1 MQTCA
6 TCRYFMLRENDDNG
20 NGDCVRYPPKHII
33 SGYDIVE
40 LEATDKAP
48 VITMPSGV
56 PARPL
61 SMWLVEPKYTSAY
74 DGVREGLGCGEWRVK
89 EEVH

>member
-6 TCRYFMLRENDDNG
+6 TCHYFVLREDDQEF
-20 NGDCVRYPPKHII
+20 GDCRRFPPQTIVA
-33 SGYDIVE
+33 GYDVME
-40 LEATDKAP
+40 LEATDKVP

-61 SMWLVEPKYTSAY
+61 SMWLIKPNHAAAFG
-74 DGVREGLGCGEWRVK
+74 GVNITLWCGEWAAEK
-89 EEVH
+89 